1 MEVSAW
7 YNDGLRDITLKSIT
21 EVFYYMVH
29 ATNVEERRHW
39 AVEYTKMLEN
49 EDYECVSGIYSKY
62 SMV

>member
-1 MEVSAW
+1 MGITGW
-7 YNDGLRDITLKSIT
+7 YDDRIREKALQSMS

-29 ATNVEERRHW
+29 STHAEERRHW

-62 SMV
+62 STV

>member
-1 MEVSAW
+1 MGITGW
-7 YNDGLRDITLKSIT
+7 YDDRVREKALQSMS

-29 ATNVEERRHW
+29 ATHAEERRHW